1 MATTETSQRGS
12 WNSKLGFIL
21 AAAGS
26 AVGLGNIWGFPSQ
39 VADNGGA
46 IFLVIYLICC
56 ILIGLPV
63 MIAEL
68 ALGRRTKKNPVGAFR
83 ALSGGNKFVP
93 LIGFWGVICGVMILS
108 FYLVV
113 AGWTAGYVF
122 EEIFFFAGYPEWAAW
137 FGALDN
143 GLKNAI
149 FSVLFMLATI
159 VIITG
164 GVSNGIEKATKLL
177 MPLLIVILVVM
188 IGYVLTLEGSLTGVK
203 AYLMPDFN
211 DLNPDVVFS
220 AMGQAFFSLS
230 LGMGALITYG
240 SYIGKKQNLV
250 ESATYVTLAD
260 VGIAFLAGFF
270 IIPAMYVA
278 QASGVQIFDADGNL
292 FASTTLVFNILPE
305 MFHNMGGIGLFAG
318 VMFFVL
324 LGMAALTSTISL
336 LEVPVSYVI
345 DEHNYSR
352 KKAAW
357 SVGLLIMFFAV
368 IVSFYIGLIDFL
380 IIVFNNIGLPLGG
393 LMICLFLTFFWKTEN
408 ALLEI
413 ENGYE
418 GVLQSKFAPIW
429 TFFIKIICPV
439 LIGLVFIST
448 VYNLI
453 SSYFTF

>member
-1 MATTETSQRGS
+1 LATTEKSRGN

-46 IFLVIYLICC
+46 AFIVIYLLCC
-56 ILIGLPV
+56 LIVGLPV

-68 ALGRRTKKNPVGAFR
+68 AVGRYSKKNPVGAFR
-83 ALSGGNKFVP
+83 SVSSSWFAP

-122 EEIFFFAGYPEWAAW
+122 EEIFFFMGYPDLASW
-137 FGALDN
+137 FGQLDN
-143 GLKNAI
+143 GIKNSI

-159 VIITG
+159 AIITG
-164 GVSNGIEKATKLL
+164 GVSNGIEKATKFL
-177 MPLLIVILVVM
+177 MPLLIIILGIM
-188 IGYVLTLEGSLTGVK
+188 IIYVLTLEGSAEGVRV
-203 AYLMPDFN
+203 YLQPDFSSIN
-211 DLNPDVVFS
+211 ADLVFS

-240 SYIGKKQNLV
+240 SYLSKKQNLV

-260 VGIAFLAGFF
+260 VGIAFMAGFL

-278 QASGVQIFDADGNL
+278 QSSGVQIFDDAGNL
-292 FASTTLVFNILPE
+292 FASTTLVFNVLPE
-305 MFHNMGGIGLFAG
+305 MFHNMGGVGLLAG

-336 LEVPVSYVI
+336 LEVPVAYMI
-345 DEHNYSR
+345 DEHNVSR
-352 KKAAW
+352 KNAAW
-357 SVGLLIMFFAV
+357 GIGGLIMFFSI
-368 IVSFYIGLIDFL
+368 IVSFYIGLIDVL
-380 IIVFNNIGLPLGG
+380 IVVFNNIGLPFGG
-393 LMICLFLTFFWKTEN
+393 LMICIVVGYLWKTESALKEISYGFEN
-408 ALLEI
+408 AS
-413 ENGYE
+413 NTWFSP
-418 GVLQSKFAPIW
+418 VW
-429 TFFIKIICPV
+429 TFFIKIICPLV
-439 LIGLVFIST
+439 IGLVFVST
-448 VYNLI
+448 IYNL
-453 SSYFTF
+453 FN

>member
-1 MATTETSQRGS
+1 MVSTEKSRGS

-46 IFLVIYLICC
+46 AFLIVYLLCC
-56 ILIGLPV
+56 LAIGLPV

-68 ALGRRTKKNPVGAFR
+68 AVGRYSKRNPVGALR
-83 ALSGGNKFVP
+83 AISNGWFPP

-122 EEIFFFAGYPEWAAW
+122 EEIFFFAGMHETASW

-143 GLKNAI
+143 GPKNAL
-149 FSVLFMLATI
+149 FSILFMLATI
-159 VIITG
+159 YIITG

-177 MPLLIVILVVM
+177 MPLLIFILGIM
-188 IGYVLTLEGSLTGVK
+188 IVYVLTLEGSLEGVK
-203 AYLMPDFN
+203 VYLQPDFSDISAN
-211 DLNPDVVFS
+211 LVFS

-240 SYIGKKQNLV
+240 SYLSKKQNLV

-260 VGIAFLAGFF
+260 VGIAFMAGFL
-270 IIPAMYVA
+270 IIPAMFVA
-278 QASGVQIFDADGNL
+278 QAGGVEILDADGNL
-292 FASTTLVFNILPE
+292 VASTTLVFNVLPE
-305 MFHNMGGIGLFAG
+305 MFHNMGGVGLLAG

-336 LEVPVSYVI
+336 LEVPVAYMI
-345 DEHNYSR
+345 DEHQFSR

-357 SVGLLIMFFAV
+357 TVGSVIMLFAIV
-368 IVSFYIGLIDFL
+368 VSFHLVLIDVL
-380 IIVFNNIGLPLGG
+380 IVVFNNIGLPLGG
-393 LMICLFLTFFWKTEN
+393 LMICIVVGYFWKSEK
-408 ALLEI
+408 AIEEI
-413 ENGYE
+413 SYGFD
-418 GVLQSKFAPIW
+418 GIRSSWIAPVW
-429 TFFIKIICPV
+429 TFFIKVICPV
-439 LIGLVFIST
+439 IIGLVFITT

-453 SSYFTF
+453 N